1 MGCAAGSTAMNIDQ
15 KMKLKRVMFWT
26 LAVPVTLIMIPI
38 ALILTL
44 LAALEEGI
52 EALWTMFCEFE
63 AWCFKERN
71 ARQGYK
77 HIGDGVYRGGYSPE
91 DE

>member
-1 MGCAAGSTAMNIDQ
+1 MNIDQ
-15 KMKLKRVMFWT
+15 KMKLKRVLFWT

-38 ALILTL
+38 MLVLTL

-71 ARQGYK
+71 ARQGYR